1 MSSHILFSS
10 TSFLLA
16 AAFWCAEADAQ
27 TLIHFDLPAQPLARS
42 LKAIGTA
49 TKMDVGFNASQVA
62 GFRAPPLKAD
72 LTVDGALMRVLVGT
86 GLRPQHLND
95 HTIVIAA
102 TESSATHLRQNNSG
116 SSNESAPTEPTKSA
130 PETIPSTGRAPQIS
144 LAQANQETNRSATR
158 LDRQD
163 EQIYQRTTAQLEEVV
178 VTGSRLSQPAGEGA
192 QSVLTYTQE
201 QIQKSGQAD
210 IGSFLNTLPDVSVAS
225 NPFGFRTTGGATTV
239 QLHGLP
245 IGTTLVLING
255 RRIGPSSAQAV
266 GSVNA
271 FDLNNIP
278 IAAVERIEVLST
290 GSSAVYGSDAIAGVI
305 NIILKNQIDGFEANA
320 KYGSASGTDEK
331 DADLAW
337 GHSWSRGTF
346 SIVGSYLS
354 QSELQGSERGITSSG
369 DVFSRFGAASATAP
383 YFCAPGNIY
392 SVDNNTPLPGLGF
405 ATFAAVPKGSSGQ
418 PSRAEFLPTAGKL
431 NTCSASG
438 TPYLTFIPE
447 SERAEL
453 FARGTYQL
461 NSLVELFTEEMY
473 SHLRQFTAL
482 GQPYLFGLPGFQSYA
497 VPATNPYNPFGTPVG
512 VGLSLS
518 GLGREELQLPSDF
531 YRALVGARGTFGK
544 SWDWEVAG
552 WDVGDSSTL
561 TVTNQLNPAVVESA
575 LNSTNPA
582 TALNPF
588 VAQGIGSPALLQSLV
603 HDVIVKSR
611 QEQLSLNAVIRG
623 TLFELPAGNLALAFG
638 GEFDHTKLIN
648 DPVQFSA
655 SQPAQFQ
662 RNNSAIFTEL
672 RVPLLSRGSSTS
684 GDELAVTLAGRYDH
698 DQYFGS
704 ETTPQYGLEWRP
716 IKPLLVRGTYSRAF
730 KAPDLATLLAPTVTS
745 PNAINDPRN
754 GGAEFGITEH
764 HGGNQNLS
772 PETGVSHTEGFVFQS
787 ESGLQVS
794 VTHWSID
801 ESNSVQALSA
811 QEIVDNEASFP
822 GRVIRNSAGIITDI
836 NSSFINFGKIQV
848 RGMDY
853 QASWKGISSIG
864 EFKPSVSVSQT
875 YSYKAALTPG
885 VPPTDRDSIANLD
898 FNWAPRWKGILA
910 VTYSR
915 GPVVAHLSG
924 RYVGKYRDYEPL
936 LDGDYQTLG
945 NFWLWDANVHL
956 DLTRRAYVEIGGVN
970 LFNTLPQFSNNGGT
984 GFDGTQADLRGR
996 YLYGKVGTRF

>member
-1 MSSHILFSS
+1 MSAWVRRCFGALVLVFSGLIAAPLVFAETTYSFNLPEQALADSLRAIGQQTEMNILFEP
-10 TSFLLA
+10 
-16 AAFWCAEADAQ
+16 EAVKN
-27 TLIHFDLPAQPLARS
+27 ARS
-42 LKAIGTA
+42 PALKG
-49 TKMDVGFNASQVA
+49 QY
-62 GFRAPPLKAD
+62 
-72 LTVDGALMRVLVGT
+72 TVDEAIRLVLVGT
-86 GLRPQHLND
+86 KLEAQHTAASNV
-95 HTIVIAA
+95 VIKVKSSRSTSNVIDRVNQENSKKDSSQDFRLAQVDQGAA
-102 TESSATHLRQNNSG
+102 GPSAVETESERAS
-116 SSNESAPTEPTKSA
+116 TKK
-130 PETIPSTGRAPQIS
+130 PV
-144 LAQANQETNRSATR
+144 
-158 LDRQD
+158 
-163 EQIYQRTTAQLEEVV
+163 LEEIV
-178 VTGSRLSQPAGEGA
+178 VTGSHLAQPSTGGA

-225 NPFGFRTTGGATTV
+225 NPTGFRTTGGATTV

-266 GSVNA
+266 DSVNA

-290 GSSAVYGSDAIAGVI
+290 GSSAIYGSDAIAGVV
-305 NIILKNQIDGFEANA
+305 NIILKNHIDGFEANA
-320 KYGSASGTDEK
+320 KYGSASGTNEK

-383 YFCAPGNIY
+383 YYCAPGNIY
-392 SVDNNTPLPGLGF
+392 SVDNTTPLPGLGS

-418 PSRAEFLPTAGKL
+418 PSQAEFLPTAGKL
-431 NTCSASG
+431 NTCSAAG

-447 SERAEL
+447 SERAEF

-461 NSLVELFTEEMY
+461 NSSIELFTEEMY

-482 GQPYLFGLPGFQSYA
+482 SQPFLFGLPGFQSYT
-497 VPATNPYNPFGTPVG
+497 VPATNPYNPFGTAVG

-544 SWDWEVAG
+544 SWDWEVAA

-561 TVTNQLNPAVVESA
+561 TVTNQLDSTAVGSA

-588 VAQGIGSPALLQSLV
+588 VALGIGSPALLQSLV
-603 HDVIVKSR
+603 HDVIVKTR
-611 QEQLSLNAVIRG
+611 QEQLSANAVIRG
-623 TLFELPAGNLALAFG
+623 TLFELPAGNVALAFG

-655 SQPAQFQ
+655 SLPAEFQ
-662 RNNSAIFTEL
+662 RNTSAIFAEL
-672 RVPLLSRGSSTS
+672 RVPILGGPSDSRSH
-684 GDELAVTLAGRYDH
+684 EQLAATIAGRYDH
-698 DQYFGS
+698 DEYFGS
-704 ETTPQYGLEWRP
+704 VTTPQYGLEWRP
-716 IKPLLVRGTYSRAF
+716 IKALLLRGTYSRAF
-730 KAPDLATLLAPTVTS
+730 KAPDLATLFAPTVTS
-745 PNAINDPRN
+745 PNVVIDPRN
-754 GGAEFGITEH
+754 GDTEFGINEH
-764 HGGNQNLS
+764 SGGNRNLS

-787 ESGLQVS
+787 EKISGLQVS

-801 ESNSVQALSA
+801 ESNSVQDLSA
-811 QEIVDNEASFP
+811 QEVVDNEASFP
-822 GRVIRNSAGIITDI
+822 GRVIRNSAGIITDV
-836 NSSFINFGKIQV
+836 NDSFINFGKIEV
-848 RGMDY
+848 RGIDY
-853 QASWKGISSIG
+853 QASWKGTSSIG
-864 EFKPSVSVSQT
+864 DFQPSVSVSQT
-875 YSYKAALTPG
+875 YSYKAALVPG
-885 VPPTDRDSIANLD
+885 APPTDRDSIANLD

-945 NFWLWDANVHL
+945 NFWLWDANLRL
-956 DLTRRAYVEIGGVN
+956 DLNRRAYLEIGGVN
-970 LFNTLPQFSNNGGT
+970 IFNTLPQFSNNGGT

-996 YLYGKVGTRF
+996 FVYGRIGAKW